1 MKAAAPQKS
10 TDNCWDL
17 FKNPDYPDQRR
28 HANPGSKFGAGFM
41 RRQQPAIKQDEV
53 RLAYAEERS
62 ARLQQAAVLRTERL
76 VANSNVA
83 YHGRAPTPPHHE
95 RSYTCFLLLHAL
107 SNDLYYHSRQVRR
120 GDRRG
125 RRARRLEAEQAW
137 SARVQQGDT
146 WRRRAHRQARR
157 ASLNARQ
164 RDRCPVSQFT

>member
-95 RSYTCFLLLHAL
+95 RSYTGFLLLHAL
-107 SNDLYYHSRQVRR
+107 SNVTCTIIRSRFDVVTGADDGRAAWRPSKRGVPGYNKATR
-120 GDRRG
+120 GDDAPIG
-125 RRARRLEAEQAW
+125 RRAEL
-137 SARVQQGDT
+137 V
-146 WRRRAHRQARR
+146 
-157 ASLNARQ
+157 
-164 RDRCPVSQFT
+164 

>member
-1 MKAAAPQKS
+1 MSRLCRYSYACHVASAQVKAAAPQKS

-95 RSYTCFLLLHAL
+95 RSYLHRLSTPSRAL
-107 SNDLYYHSRQVRR
+107 
-120 GDRRG
+120 
-125 RRARRLEAEQAW
+125 E
-137 SARVQQGDT
+137 
-146 WRRRAHRQARR
+146 
-157 ASLNARQ
+157 
-164 RDRCPVSQFT
+164 